1 MHVQIKGQPGHG
13 GGQRLALR
21 CPHCGQNGTFEA
33 IPNFPDIQVP
43 QHWLGMR
50 RCPNP
55 ACLGQLFF
63 IATHQYLIES
73 SYPAL
78 RIDFDSTQI
87 PDRIKESLSEAV
99 TCHAEKCYVAA
110 AIMLRRCLEELCED
124 RKAAGG
130 DLKARIAALRG
141 KVVLPNELFEAMDE
155 LRILGNDAAHVEAK
169 VYDEIGEPQ
178 VAVGIELVK
187 EILKATYQMDG
198 LVKRLKALK
207 AKP

>member
-1 MHVQIKGQPGHG
+1 MYVQLGGYGHG
-13 GGQRLALR
+13 GGHRLALR
-21 CPHCGQNGTFEA
+21 CPHCGQNGTFEPLHQ
-33 IPNFPDIQVP
+33 IPDVQVP

-55 ACLGQLFF
+55 SCQGQLFF
-63 IATHQYLIES
+63 VATHQWGIEA

-78 RIDFDSTQI
+78 RVDFDATQI

-110 AIMLRRCLEELCED
+110 AIMIRRCLEELCED
-124 RKAAGG
+124 RGAAGG
-130 DLKARIAALRG
+130 DLKTRIAALRA
-141 KVVLPNELFEAMDE
+141 KIVLPNELFEAMDE

-169 VYDEIGEPQ
+169 VYDDIGEAQ
-178 VAVGIELVK
+178 VAVGLELVK
-187 EILKATYQMDG
+187 EVLKATYQMDG

-207 AKP
+207 KP